1 MAGDVKSQ
9 QLFFVREQ
17 FVLRPFGQVA
27 DGFRHRRR
35 FFLQRAEERTL
46 SALAIGGDACGAAQS
61 AFDLGAKRGARLPKT
76 VASAGFD
83 ERFKNFAVHRASVH
97 ALAQIRKRSE
107 FSAFVSRLENGFHR
121 DFAHTFDRSETEA
134 NASQRAAGILPAGL
148 TFFAVVVWECY
159 LNCRRDAGSM
169 LTRRGEM

>member
-1 MAGDVKSQ
+1 MSGDVKSK

-46 SALAIGGDACGAAQS
+46 SALAISSNACGAAQS
-61 AFDLGAKRGARLPKT
+61 AFDLCAKRGARLPKT

-83 ERFKNFAVHRASVH
+83 ERFKNFPIHGAAVH

-107 FSAFVSRLENGFHR
+107 FSAFVSRLENRFHR
-121 DFAHTFDRSETEA
+121 DFAHTLDGRETKA
-134 NASQRAAGILPAGL
+134 DASQRAASILLAGL
-148 TFFAVVVWECY
+148 TFFA
-159 LNCRRDAGSM
+159 AAA
-169 LTRRGEM
+169 